1 MNLREKILQEHSRK
15 QCDEIVAWVGSSQKR
30 FDELFLL
37 FMSDEFIVVQRS
49 AWMVSYCLEA
59 NSKFV
64 EKHFDNLVLQL
75 QNPEVHNAVKRN
87 TIRALQHLEIPEK
100 HKGTI
105 MNCCFNFVE
114 DINEKAATKAFA
126 LTVLFNLSKEY
137 PEILPEIKLLVQER
151 WDVEGAAFRS
161 RAKWFL
167 K

>member
-15 QCDEIVAWVGSSQKR
+15 QCDEIVAWAGSSQKR

-37 FMSDEFIVVQRS
+37 FMSDEFVIVQRL
-49 AWMVSYCLEA
+49 AWVVSYCLE
-59 NSKFV
+59 SHPTLI
-64 EKHFDNLVLQL
+64 EKHFDNLILQL
-75 QNPEVHNAVKRN
+75 QNPKVHNSVKRN
-87 TIRALQHLEIPEK
+87 TIRALQHLDIPEK

-105 MNCCFNFVE
+105 MNCCFNFIE
-114 DINEKAATKAFA
+114 DVQEKAAVKAFS
-126 LTVLFNLSKEY
+126 LTVLQNLSKEY
-137 PEILPEIKLLVQER
+137 PEILPEIKLIVQER